1 MRNIQFFNRV
11 APCLAV
17 LTIGSFAALALPAT
31 SFAAASPQGMCR
43 PTPPNGGPNMRAHA
57 DGSCPMNYSKV
68 EMENPGA
75 INDGGQNAPNAVAV
89 PGNGDG
95 SQTAPNAVAV
105 PGNGNTAPA
114 GTGGAGG
121 TVK

>member
-1 MRNIQFFNRV
+1 MQNIQFFNRV

-31 SFAAASPQGMCR
+31 SFAAPAQGMCR
-43 PTPPNGGPNMRAHA
+43 ATPPNAGPEMAARA

-75 INDGGQNAPNAVAV
+75 INDSSSTAPAAVAA
-89 PGNGDG
+89 PGNGV
-95 SQTAPNAVAV
+95 TATSPS
-105 PGNGNTAPA
+105 